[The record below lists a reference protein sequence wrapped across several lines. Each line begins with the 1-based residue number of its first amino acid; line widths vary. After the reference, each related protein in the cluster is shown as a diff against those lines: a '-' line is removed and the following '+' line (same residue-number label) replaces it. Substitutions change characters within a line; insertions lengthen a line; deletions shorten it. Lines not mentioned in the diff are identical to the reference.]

1 MKLRNR
7 LLMFMIL
14 TAMLGLTLFACL
26 TLIDRNSEKQPD
38 ESTVI
43 PADNKIP
50 ASFKGSV
57 SDEYGVPAE
66 VMKTITDY
74 MDAYYRSIYTLE
86 EAELKDLFA
95 EEKMAAVSEKAI
107 GLLVSTRKIYDF
119 DFSMNKAHYDLK
131 VTDYKEEGGKYHV
144 DLLED
149 DYFSFRFLNGIESS
163 AYDIENSFIIDKDLK
178 ITDLNKVQGYYLT
191 FYENDESMDK
201 LNETY
206 DYYLR
211 QMKDLIAYNTEVLIP
226 RAQKEAYFT
235 DKRVKDTYDRE
246 AAVAYSYQYYHDRNP
261 EWYEFSDE
269 GGNCQNYASQAM
281 LSGDI
286 RMDHEGEEQWKCYV
300 EDPDYEPY
308 INDEETPEGRTQS
321 WVNVGYFYNY
331 ARDNI
336 GKGLVADVNVDISYA
351 QPGDIIIVGNG
362 GLSHT
367 VIVSKVVDGHILVN
381 SNSIDMKDFPIEAY
395 TYTNVLLI
403 KILGCN

>member
-1 MKLRNR
+1 
-7 LLMFMIL
+7 
-14 TAMLGLTLFACL
+14 
-26 TLIDRNSEKQPD
+26 
-38 ESTVI
+38 
-43 PADNKIP
+43 
-50 ASFKGSV
+50 
-57 SDEYGVPAE
+57 
-66 VMKTITDY
+66 
-74 MDAYYRSIYTLE
+74 
-86 EAELKDLFA
+86 
-95 EEKMAAVSEKAI
+95 
-107 GLLVSTRKIYDF
+107 
-119 DFSMNKAHYDLK
+119 
-131 VTDYKEEGGKYHV
+131 
-144 DLLED
+144 
-149 DYFSFRFLNGIESS
+149 
-163 AYDIENSFIIDKDLK
+163 
-178 ITDLNKVQGYYLT
+178 
-191 FYENDESMDK
+191 MDK

-235 DKRVKDTYDRE
+235 DKKVKDTYDRE

-281 LSGDI
+281 LSGGI

-321 WVNVGYFYNY
+321 WVNVGYFYSY